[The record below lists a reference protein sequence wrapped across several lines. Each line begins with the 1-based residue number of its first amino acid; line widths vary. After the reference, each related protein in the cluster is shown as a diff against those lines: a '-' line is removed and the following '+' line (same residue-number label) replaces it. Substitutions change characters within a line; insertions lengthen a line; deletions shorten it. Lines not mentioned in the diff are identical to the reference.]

1 MEGNKV
7 VWMGRQ
13 RRERKLGRRKR
24 ELGDESTT
32 QKWKILGLTKYGKF
46 PLYVT

>member
-1 MEGNKV
+1 MNREG
-7 VWMGRQ
+7 
-13 RRERKLGRRKR
+13 KR

-32 QKWKILGLTKYGKF
+32 QKWKILGIPKYGNY